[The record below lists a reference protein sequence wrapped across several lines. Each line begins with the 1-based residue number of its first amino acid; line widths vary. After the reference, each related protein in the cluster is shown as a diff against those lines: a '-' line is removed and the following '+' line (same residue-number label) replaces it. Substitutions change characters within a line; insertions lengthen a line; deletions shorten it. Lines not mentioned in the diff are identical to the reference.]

1 MKASF
6 LFSFFVMGI
15 LMAYA
20 VKKNTSTPSLNG
32 EYELTHFLSAS
43 GWQAFQGEKSSITFD
58 KKQQSMSLYVGCN
71 RAGGKFT
78 QQKNQLHMGPL
89 MSTKMFCE
97 GVPEQEIFSL
107 FEAATRFTA
116 KGNIITL
123 YQGSKKI
130 ATLKKKVAARE
141 IKIADGVFQIE
152 SYLKNGAM
160 VKMPTPASTN
170 ITIEKER
177 FYANVGC
184 NSMGAD
190 WLAIGFKVRTLQIAM
205 TEMACLGEV
214 GNIEADIAA
223 LLSRLNRFSVSES
236 QLSFFD
242 NETLLMVMKRK

>member
-6 LFSFFVMGI
+6 LFSFFLMGI

-43 GWQAFQGEKSSITFD
+43 GWQAFQGETSSVTFD
-58 KKQQSMSLYVGCN
+58 KKQQLMSLYIGCN
-71 RAGGKFT
+71 RAGGKFS

-107 FEAATRFTA
+107 FESATRFTA
-116 KGNIITL
+116 KGTFITL
-123 YQGSKKI
+123 YHGSKKI
-130 ATLKKKVAARE
+130 IALKKKDTQSK

-160 VKMPTPASTN
+160 VTMPTPASTN

-190 WLAIGFKVRTLQIAM
+190 WFATGFNVRTLQIAM
-205 TEMACLGEV
+205 TEMGCLGEV
-214 GNIEADIAA
+214 GKIEIDIAA
-223 LLSRLNRFSVSES
+223 LLARLNRFSVSES
-236 QLSFFD
+236 QMHFYE